1 MLELHKAVDAAV
13 KSGKK
18 LDDVVKTENGSQ
30 VTTIQLP
37 DSVKKWVG
45 PGLAA
50 QVKDTYNEIA
60 SHKPAGDL
68 PH

>member
-1 MLELHKAVDAAV
+1 M

-18 LDDVVKTENGSQ
+18 LDDIVKTENGKQ
-30 VTTIQLP
+30 VTSIQLP
-37 DSVKKWVG
+37 DSVKNWVG
-45 PGLAA
+45 PSLAA

-60 SHKPAGDL
+60 AHKPAGDL